1 MKYAAILG
9 GLLLLAPGSQ
19 AAENGYG
26 KINLSGV
33 VVDAPCSIVPGADS
47 IEVNFGE
54 ISSAALQNG
63 HPSPARDFYLAL
75 ARCHTLLHHQVQV
88 TFQGTSY
95 ADGLFSVGEGNTTV
109 GIELRDRNGQPVR
122 NNQPVAWQRLNEGD
136 NQLHFTT
143 VLKARSPV
151 VSPGRFQTQV
161 LFTVAY
167 L

>member
-1 MKYAAILG
+1 MKYAAIFA
-9 GLLLLAPGSQ
+9 GLFVLALSSQ

-26 KINLSGV
+26 KITLSGV
-33 VVDAPCSIVPGADS
+33 VVDAPCSLAPGAGS
-47 IEVNFGE
+47 IEVNFGD

-63 HPSPARDFYLAL
+63 HPSPVREFYLAL
-75 ARCHTLLHHQVQV
+75 ARCHTLQKNQVRV
-88 TFQGTSY
+88 IFQATSY

-151 VSPGRFQTQV
+151 VSTGRFQAQV
-161 LFTVAY
+161 LFTVEY